1 VRSDLPSGTV
11 TFLFTDIEGST
22 RLLEELGAE
31 RYADAL
37 AEHRRIVR
45 TSCAQRDGVEVDTQG
60 DAFFFAFPTAPGAV
74 GAAQAIV
81 DGLSAGA
88 IRLRM
93 GLHTGT
99 PLLTAEGYV
108 GPDVHRAARIAA
120 SGHGGQVLASSATA
134 ALLDADGL
142 VDLGEHR
149 FKDLSAPERVYQLGD
164 GEFAPLKSLYRT
176 NLPTL
181 ATSFLGR
188 RRELEEVVALL
199 RRADLRLLTL
209 TGPGGTGKTRL
220 GLHAAGEAAEA
231 FPDGVWWVPLAP
243 LRDTRRLVP
252 SIAQILQVEEL
263 PGRTLGELLAER
275 LTGKRSLL
283 LLDNAE
289 HLLPEIAGEIALLRD
304 IAGPTL
310 LVTSRERLQLQ
321 GEHLYAVPPLEEH
334 DGVDLFVARARAL
347 GVEVEPSATVEE
359 VCTRL
364 DRLPLAL
371 ELAAARARVF
381 SPDQLLERLSER
393 LDLLRGGRDADPR
406 QQTLRATIEWS
417 HDLLD
422 AGEQAVFR
430 RFAVF
435 AGGATYE
442 ALEAVCGA
450 GSETVQSLVDKSLLR
465 RLEREPPRFVMLET
479 IRELA
484 AEHLASADEVEDLR
498 RAHAEHYLDVARAS
512 NMDAEAVGPQ
522 RHDLVIPEGDNMR
535 AALSWALEAGE
546 RELGLELVVAL
557 ENYWATSATEEGLE
571 WATRFLDL
579 DADAAER
586 VVARALRVKGGMS
599 NGLGLLDES
608 EKAWERSL
616 EILQR
621 VGDERGVAVILHRFS
636 NTAIRRGDVARA
648 REFAEA
654 SLAGHR
660 RAGGFPKGEAQALGS
675 LAWVARRD
683 GELERTLELLHE
695 SCMLCEEVGFRWWL
709 AGMLANAAAVLGELG
724 RLNEARDRAR
734 EALAISQA
742 IRDRRGIVSELRLLG
757 EIAADAGEPRLA
769 GALWGA
775 VDAEN
780 ERAPVGGWIHDWWG
794 EAWRARQ
801 SDDQEISRGREEG
814 RALELDAAVALA
826 LGDA

>member
-31 RYADAL
+31 RYAEAL
-37 AEHRRIVR
+37 AEHRGVVR
-45 TSCAQRDGVEVDTQG
+45 TSCADEDGVEVDTQG

-74 GAAQAIV
+74 EAAQAIV
-81 DGLSAGA
+81 DGLSAGP

-99 PLLTAEGYV
+99 PLLTNEGYV

-220 GLHAAGEAAEA
+220 ALHAAGEAADGY
-231 FPDGVWWVPLAP
+231 PDGVWWVPLAP

-263 PGRTLGELLAER
+263 PGRMLGELLAER

-289 HLLPEIAGEIALLRD
+289 HLLPEVAGEIALLRD
-304 IAGPTL
+304 VAGPTL

-347 GVEVEPSATVEE
+347 GVEVEPSSTVEE

-381 SPDQLLERLSER
+381 SPEQLLERLSER

-417 HDLLD
+417 HDLLG
-422 AGEQAVFR
+422 AEEQAVFR

-450 GSETVQSLVDKSLLR
+450 RSDTVQSLVDKSLLR

-484 AEHLASADEVEDLR
+484 AEHLGSAGEAEDVR
-498 RAHAEHYLDVARAS
+498 RAHAEHYLDVAQAS

-546 RELGLELVVAL
+546 RELGLELVVSL
-557 ENYWATSATEEGLE
+557 ENYWATSAVEEGLG
-571 WATRFLDL
+571 WADRFLAL
-579 DADAAER
+579 EGNAGER
-586 VVARALRVKGGMS
+586 VVARVLRVKGGMH
-599 NGLGLLDES
+599 NGLGQLAES
-608 EKAWERSL
+608 EEAWEPSL
-616 EILQR
+616 EILR
-621 VGDERGVAVILHRFS
+621 RIGDERGVAVMLHRFS
-636 NTAIRRGDVARA
+636 NTAMRRGDVARV
-648 REFAEA
+648 RELAEA
-654 SLAGHR
+654 SLEGHR
-660 RAGGFPKGEAQALGS
+660 QTGGFPKGEAQALGS
-675 LAWVARRD
+675 LAWVARQD
-683 GELERTLELLHE
+683 GDLERALELLHE
-695 SCMLCEEVGFRWWL
+695 SCLLCEEAGFRWWL
-709 AGMLANAAAVLGELG
+709 AGMLANAGAVLRELD
-724 RLNEARDRAR
+724 RVDEARERVR
-734 EALAISQA
+734 VALAISHA
-742 IRDRRGIVSELRLLG
+742 MHDRRGIVYELRLLAG
-757 EIAADAGEPRLA
+757 IEGDAGEPWLA
-769 GALWGA
+769 GALGGA
-775 VDAEN
+775 ADAES
-780 ERAPVGGWIHDWWG
+780 ERAPIGRWVHDWSIEPPRTPEG
-794 EAWRARQ
+794 DPELA
-801 SDDQEISRGREEG
+801 RGREEG
-814 RALELDAAVALA
+814 RALELDAAVAVA